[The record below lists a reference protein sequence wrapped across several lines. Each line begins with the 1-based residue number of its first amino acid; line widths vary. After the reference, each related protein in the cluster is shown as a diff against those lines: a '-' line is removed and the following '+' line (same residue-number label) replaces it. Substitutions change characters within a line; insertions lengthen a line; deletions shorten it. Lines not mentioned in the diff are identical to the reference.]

1 MCVSLLIYSQ
11 SDASPGLV
19 FDDVGKLS
27 PSVVRH
33 AFSPMFKAL
42 KNGDI
47 NTIKQYLSG
56 DELEKNR
63 ILLEEN
69 ANYPEFLRN
78 YYRGADF
85 QIEKVEKK
93 DDADIIIGVRVFF
106 PDGQTGAFDLQL
118 QKIKDA
124 WLITA
129 NPSRANE
136 GSSVGIH
143 SK

>member
-1 MCVSLLIYSQ
+1 MVLLIYSQ

-27 PSVVRH
+27 PCVVRH

-42 KNGDI
+42 KDGDV
-47 NTIKQYLSG
+47 NTIKQCLGG
-56 DELEKNR
+56 DVFEKNR
-63 ILLEEN
+63 TLLEEN
-69 ANYPEFLRN
+69 ANYHEFLRN

-85 QIEKVEKK
+85 QIEKVGK
-93 DDADIIIGVRVFF
+93 DDADIVIGVRVFF
-106 PDGQTGAFDLQL
+106 PDGQTRAFDLQL

-136 GSSVGIH
+136 ESSVGIH